1 MKDIN
6 NAEDLANVFKS
17 GKLINEQAIDDNLE
31 LLEEIFKDF
40 KQKEVNK
47 MIDTVTLNPTQ
58 YFILVVGC
66 YCVGWLSYWL
76 ADTVKQYLNKKYY
89 IKGGK

>member
-1 MKDIN
+1 
-6 NAEDLANVFKS
+6 
-17 GKLINEQAIDDNLE
+17 
-31 LLEEIFKDF
+31 
-40 KQKEVNK
+40 

-66 YCVGWLSYWL
+66 YCAGYLSCYL
-76 ADTVKQYLNKKYY
+76 YERITDRLNKKYY

>member
-1 MKDIN
+1 
-6 NAEDLANVFKS
+6 
-17 GKLINEQAIDDNLE
+17 
-31 LLEEIFKDF
+31 
-40 KQKEVNK
+40 

-66 YCVGWLSYWL
+66 YSVGYLSCYL
-76 ADTVKQYLNKKYY
+76 YERVRNRLNKKYY

>member
-17 GKLINEQAIDDNLE
+17 GELINDKAIDDNLE

-40 KQKEVNK
+40 K
-47 MIDTVTLNPTQ
+47 
-58 YFILVVGC
+58 
-66 YCVGWLSYWL
+66 
-76 ADTVKQYLNKKYY
+76 
-89 IKGGK
+89 